1 MKLNKLNLV
10 DFRNYT
16 KKLEF
21 SEQLN
26 LIIGPNT
33 SGKTN
38 LLESI
43 YLLAS
48 GESFRATKIE
58 EMIRWG
64 KSLALVEGLVAD
76 VFLKIALQTEKDK
89 VTKQFWVDDVEK
101 KKSQF
106 IREFS
111 SVIFRPENIRMI
123 RGSPSRR
130 RNFLDDVWS
139 SWSWE
144 YYQPLLTFNKAIIR
158 RNRVLRRI
166 QERKAKKEELFFWSK
181 TLEKNG
187 EILRQKREQF
197 LEFANYY
204 WQNQRNEFSHLKVD
218 YLASPITVDLLEECY
233 QKDVDRG
240 VTTIGPQRDDFRVIS
255 SEFGDQPKN
264 VATWGSRGQQRLATL
279 ALKLAQ
285 LSFIEEQQD
294 KKPVLLLDDIF
305 SELDKANQE
314 LVVSLLPHYQTFLTL
329 TEDISVPFQA
339 KVIKLT

>member
-16 KKLEF
+16 KKFKF

-26 LIIGPNT
+26 LIVGPNT

-48 GESFRATKIE
+48 GESLRATKIE

-64 KSLALVEGLVAD
+64 KSLALVEGFVAD
-76 VFLKIALQTEKDK
+76 IFLKIALQTEKDK

-106 IREFS
+106 IKEFS
-111 SVIFRPENIRMI
+111 AVIFRPEDIRMI
-123 RGSPSRR
+123 QGSPSRR
-130 RNFLDDVWS
+130 RSFLDDVWS

-144 YYQPLLTFNKAIIR
+144 YYQPLLTYNKAIIR

-166 QERKAKKEELFFWSK
+166 QERKAKKEELYFWSK

-204 WQNQRNEFSHLKVD
+204 WQNQRSEFSHLQVE
-218 YLASPITVDLLEECY
+218 YQSSPVTVELLEDSY
-233 QKDVDRG
+233 QKDIDRG
-240 VTTIGPQRDDFRVIS
+240 VTTIGPQRDDFKVLS
-255 SEFGDQPKN
+255 SEFGDQPKD
-264 VATWGSRGQQRLATL
+264 VGIWGSRGQQRLATL
-279 ALKLAQ
+279 ALKLSQ
-285 LSFIEEQQD
+285 LAFIEDQQD
-294 KKPVLLLDDIF
+294 KKPALLLDDIF
-305 SELDKANQE
+305 SELDQSNQE

-329 TEDISVPFQA
+329 TEDIAVPFQA
-339 KVIKLT
+339 KVIKL